1 MIDKLKKLSAE
12 YDTLQSQLEDPNIA
26 SQPVELKRIGQRLA
40 HLERPRALF
49 LEHQRLDQVIRDSKE
64 ILAHESDADMKEF
77 AQGELD
83 EATEKM
89 NKLLEVVKIELLPKD
104 PNDMKNC
111 IVEIRA
117 AVGGEEAALFAAE
130 LGRMYMKWAENRSF
144 VVELMSQSE
153 ASAGG
158 VRELIFKINGKGVYG
173 RMKYESG
180 VHRVQR
186 IPATESQGRIHTST
200 ASVAVF
206 PEVEEVDVEVRDQ
219 DLRIDVYRS
228 GGSGGQSVN
237 TTDSAVRITHMPSG
251 IVVACPDERSQLKTR
266 HKAMSI
272 LRARLYAFEQEKSEK
287 AEGASRLAQIGGGE
301 RSDKIRTYNFPQDRV
316 TDHRI
321 KESWS
326 NIPMI
331 MIGEIDHI
339 MDAMIASD
347 QAQMLASNVD
357 D

>member
-1 MIDKLKKLSAE
+1 MIDKLAKLSGE
-12 YDTLQSQLEDPNIA
+12 YDMLQQQLMDPAIS
-26 SQPVELKRIGQRLA
+26 SQPLELKRIGQRLSQ
-40 HLERPRALF
+40 LEKAKDLF
-49 LEHQRLDQVIRDSKE
+49 LEYQRLDQVVSDSKE
-64 ILAHESDADMKEF
+64 ILSGSPDNEMKQF
-77 AQGELD
+77 AQNELN
-83 EATEKM
+83 EAQSAIDPLMEAI
-89 NKLLEVVKIELLPKD
+89 KIELLPKD

-111 IVEIRA
+111 IVEIRG

-130 LGRMYMKWAENRSF
+130 LGRMYMKWAENKGYAI
-144 VVELMSQSE
+144 EILSQSE

-158 VRELIFKINGKGVYG
+158 IKELIFKVSGRGAYG

-200 ASVAVF
+200 ASVAVL
-206 PEVEEVDVEVRDQ
+206 PEVEDIDVEIRDQ

-237 TTDSAVRITHMPSG
+237 TTDSAVRVTHIPSG
-251 IVVACPDERSQLKTR
+251 IVVACQDERSQLKNR
-266 HKAMSI
+266 HKAMAI
-272 LRARLYAFEQEKSEK
+272 LRARLFAYEEEKRQKE
-287 AEGASRLAQIGGGE
+287 EGASRLAQIGGGE

-331 MIGEIDHI
+331 MMGEIDHI
-339 MDAMIASD
+339 MDAMVMHD
-347 QAQMLASNVD
+347 QAEMLASGSD
-357 D
+357 